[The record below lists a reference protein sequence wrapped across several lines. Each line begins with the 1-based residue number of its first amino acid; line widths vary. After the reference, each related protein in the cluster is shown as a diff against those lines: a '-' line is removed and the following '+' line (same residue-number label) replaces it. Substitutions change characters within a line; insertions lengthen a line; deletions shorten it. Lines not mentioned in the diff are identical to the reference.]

1 MSNFPK
7 SGSDREAPFAPLS
20 KTLKFPY
27 NTPRQPLR
35 ERSAPP
41 DYFFM
46 MTLLIGYCATVVGS
60 LLLVPQV
67 IKTYKTRRVHD
78 LSFLF
83 IILYIL
89 NSVLWLAYGLL
100 IDAKPVAIANAVAL
114 ALCIAQLVFKLR
126 FRDRGEDLT

>member
-1 MSNFPK
+1 
-7 SGSDREAPFAPLS
+7 
-20 KTLKFPY
+20 
-27 NTPRQPLR
+27 
-35 ERSAPP
+35 
-41 DYFFM
+41 M
-46 MTLLIGYCATVVGS
+46 MTILIGYCATVVGS

-100 IDAKPVAIANAVAL
+100 IDAKPVAIANVVAL
-114 ALCIAQLVFKLR
+114 GLCIAQLVFKLR
-126 FRDRGEDLT
+126 FRDKGEDLT